1 MNNDITLSD
10 GAGGNRKADFTSCFI
25 IGHPVAHSRS
35 PMVHNHWI
43 GKLGL
48 SGHYERIDVPPEG
61 LAAFVARLR
70 DGEFAGGNVTL
81 PHKQAIAPL
90 LDGLTPA
97 AQQTGAVNTVFR
109 ENGRLIGDNTD
120 VTGFLGHL
128 TASAPHWRQGV
139 RRAVMLGAGGG
150 AKAIAH
156 GLLRESGAELVIV
169 NRDPEKAK
177 ALAAFLAASPEPRVT
192 ARPWEERSAALE
204 GADLIVNAT
213 ALGMKGQPPLEID
226 LAGMA
231 PGGLAYDIVYVPLE
245 TGMLRAAR
253 AAGLT
258 PIDGLGMLLHQAAP
272 AFARWFGV
280 TPPVT
285 AELRRMIE
293 ADIG

>member
-1 MNNDITLSD
+1 MN
-10 GAGGNRKADFTSCFI
+10 AHAADFTSCFI

-43 GKLGL
+43 GELGL
-48 SGHYERIDVPPEG
+48 SGHYERVDVPPDALE
-61 LAAFVARLR
+61 AFVARLR
-70 DGEFAGGNVTL
+70 AGEFAGGNVTL

-90 LDGLTPA
+90 LDRLTPA
-97 AQQTGAVNTVFR
+97 AEQTGAVNTVFR
-109 ENGRLIGDNTD
+109 ENGCLIGDNTD
-120 VTGFLGHL
+120 VTGFIGHL
-128 TASAPHWRQGV
+128 TASAPGWKETV
-139 RRAVMLGAGGG
+139 RKAVMLGAGGG
-150 AKAIAH
+150 AKAIAY

-169 NRDPEKAK
+169 NRDAGKAK
-177 ALAAFLAASPEPRVT
+177 ALAAALGPRVR
-192 ARPWEERSAALE
+192 AHPWEERAAALD
-204 GADLIVNAT
+204 GADLLINAT

-231 PGGLAYDIVYVPLE
+231 PAGLVYDIVYVPLE
-245 TGMLRAAR
+245 TGLLRAAR

-258 PIDGLGMLLHQAAP
+258 AIDGLGMLLHQAAP

-285 AELRRMIE
+285 PALRAMVE

>member
-1 MNNDITLSD
+1 MNEAMKEP
-10 GAGGNRKADFTSCFI
+10 AGDFRSCFI

-35 PMVHNHWI
+35 PMIHNHWI
-43 GKLGL
+43 KELGL
-48 SGHYERIDVPPEG
+48 KGHYERIDVAPEA

-70 DGEFAGGNVTL
+70 AGEYTGGNVTL

-90 LDGLTPA
+90 LDALTPA
-97 AQQTGAVNTVFR
+97 AEQTGAVNTVFR

-128 TASAPHWRQGV
+128 AASAPRWTGAV
-139 RRAVMLGAGGG
+139 RKAVMLGAGGG
-150 AKAIAH
+150 AKAIAY
-156 GLLRESGAELVIV
+156 GLLRESDARLVIV
-169 NRDPEKAK
+169 NRDPARAE
-177 ALAAFLAASPEPRVT
+177 ALVASLGDRVS
-192 ARPWEERSAALE
+192 AVAWDRRDAALE
-204 GADLIVNAT
+204 GADLLVNAT

-231 PGGLAYDIVYVPLE
+231 PEALVYDIVYVPLE
-245 TGMLRAAR
+245 TGLLRAAR
-253 AAGLT
+253 SARLT

-285 AELRRMIE
+285 PALRRMVE